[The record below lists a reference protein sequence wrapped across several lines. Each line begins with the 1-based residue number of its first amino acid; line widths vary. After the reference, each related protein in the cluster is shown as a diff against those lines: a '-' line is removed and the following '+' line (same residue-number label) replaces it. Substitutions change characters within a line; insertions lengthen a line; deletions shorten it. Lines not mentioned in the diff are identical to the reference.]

1 MWWTWLRHQFLIDTL
16 PRRQWEDD
24 VSAICERC
32 GATVN
37 GSMCDLCGGTR
48 FVAAPSTPPPPDAA
62 EASAAVVDNT
72 EYPVGPQPVGPQ
84 PDTWAT
90 ADGPPILTAQ
100 AIPPTT
106 SPDRNSTKLWVIAG
120 CLGVAVVVLVAAV
133 SMQLSGHNSTP
144 AAAVTAPPG
153 RTSASAS
160 LSPESSPS
168 VSEDSSLAPSYTCWD
183 GGTAESLDS
192 CGVPEGV
199 AGLKYVFPGL
209 ATNLS
214 GSIYSC
220 SYVKY
225 PKRDE
230 FTFSYD
236 CPASG
241 STMEHADRLVRYRY
255 WEDGATARKHYR
267 KVFSDGGSRPFILD
281 GRKVGTVYWN
291 NSPKEYG
298 RYVRAFTL
306 FDGRI
311 VLSVEGSSPRLL
323 DQMLREAQFR
333 AADELYGY
341 SGAAPSEGTWTR

>member
-1 MWWTWLRHQFLIDTL
+1 M
-16 PRRQWEDD
+16 
-24 VSAICERC
+24 
-32 GATVN
+32 
-37 GSMCDLCGGTR
+37 
-48 FVAAPSTPPPPDAA
+48 
-62 EASAAVVDNT
+62 
-72 EYPVGPQPVGPQ
+72 
-84 PDTWAT
+84 
-90 ADGPPILTAQ
+90 
-100 AIPPTT
+100 
-106 SPDRNSTKLWVIAG
+106 
-120 CLGVAVVVLVAAV
+120 
-133 SMQLSGHNSTP
+133 
-144 AAAVTAPPG
+144 
-153 RTSASAS
+153 
-160 LSPESSPS
+160 
-168 VSEDSSLAPSYTCWD
+168 
-183 GGTAESLDS
+183 
-192 CGVPEGV
+192 
-199 AGLKYVFPGL
+199 
-209 ATNLS
+209 
-214 GSIYSC
+214 
-220 SYVKY
+220 KY

-230 FTFSYD
+230 FTFSYN

-255 WEDGATARKHYR
+255 WEDGAAARKHYR